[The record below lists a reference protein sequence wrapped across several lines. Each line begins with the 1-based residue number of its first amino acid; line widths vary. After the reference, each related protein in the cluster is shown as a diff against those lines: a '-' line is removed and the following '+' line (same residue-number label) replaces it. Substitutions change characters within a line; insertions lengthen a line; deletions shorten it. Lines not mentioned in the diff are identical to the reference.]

1 MIAKI
6 SRLWIQ
12 LAFAAGFAV
21 GARVRLAADDG
32 IGQARPVQD
41 EIGLRR

>member
-6 SRLWIQ
+6 SRLW
-12 LAFAAGFAV
+12 LELTLAAGFTV

-32 IGQARPVQD
+32 IGQARPSQD
-41 EIGLRR
+41 QIGLRG